1 MKRWIP
7 ATGTFLAGM
16 LVGALVLAAA
26 GRHLVQ
32 SAAPVTASGDP
43 FGAVAR
49 SGVRAGPAP
58 AGGSDKATD
67 AVAPAEKEQRWVA
80 INDALAM
87 LNERVMALETRLAD
101 VATISPDTETTAG
114 MPAANAGMDQATLV
128 AAGLDASQA
137 AEILRRQNRLE
148 MQRLELRD
156 RASREGWA
164 DNERF
169 FEAMR
174 ELNDDVGSLRA
185 EIGDEAYDRFLYLIG
200 QPNRVVID
208 SIIDDS
214 PAQLAGLQAG
224 DVVVDYA
231 DGRIFSWVDL
241 RDATRA
247 GQRDEYVLLRVQRDD
262 QLLELSVP
270 RGPLGVRMDTEQI
283 DPDANG

>member
-1 MKRWIP
+1 MQQWIP
-7 ATGTFLAGM
+7 VTGIFLTGM
-16 LVGALVLAAA
+16 LVGALALAAA
-26 GRHLVQ
+26 ERHLWQTAAPDIQ
-32 SAAPVTASGDP
+32 SADDGGVTAHSH
-43 FGAVAR
+43 
-49 SGVRAGPAP
+49 AP
-58 AGGSDKATD
+58 AGPGSAEGPGRAMD
-67 AVAPAEKEQRWVA
+67 ADARETETRWVA
-80 INDALAM
+80 INDALAL

-101 VATISPDTETTAG
+101 AAPTGPVEDATTGAL
-114 MPAANAGMDQATLV
+114 PAADMDQATLV
-128 AAGLDASQA
+128 AAGLDVGRA
-137 AEILRRQNRLE
+137 ADILQRQSRLE

-156 RASREGWA
+156 RASREGWS
-164 DNERF
+164 DSERF

-174 ELNDDVGSLRA
+174 ELNGDVESLRA
-185 EIGDEAYDRFLYLIG
+185 EIGDEAYDRFLYLTG
-200 QPNRVVID
+200 QSNRVVIA

-224 DVVVDYA
+224 DVVMDYA

>member
-1 MKRWIP
+1 
-7 ATGTFLAGM
+7 M
-16 LVGALVLAAA
+16 LVGALGLAAA
-26 GRHLVQ
+26 DRHLVQ
-32 SAAPVTASGDP
+32 SAVPVTKSGDTQV
-43 FGAVAR
+43 GAAHSSVDIR
-49 SGVRAGPAP
+49 PA
-58 AGGSDKATD
+58 AIEDSDKAT
-67 AVAPAEKEQRWVA
+67 AVVALDNNEQRWVA
-80 INDALAM
+80 INDALAV
-87 LNERVMALETRLAD
+87 LIERVMALETRLAD
-101 VATISPDTETTAG
+101 VATVSPDTETTAG

-164 DNERF
+164 DSERF

-174 ELNDDVGSLRA
+174 ELNGDVGSLRA
-185 EIGDEAYDRFLYLIG
+185 EIGDEAYDRFLYLTG

-208 SIIDDS
+208 SIIDNS

-270 RGPLGVRMDTEQI
+270 RGPLGVRMDSEQI
-283 DPDANG
+283 DPDAND